1 MELSTFTFIV
11 LAELCVLALLVL
23 FALVFY
29 IQKLKQQLKKALAA
43 QSGRSADTGTPPPE
57 VDAPDSVDE
66 LVRQRDVMPDTLRR
80 KTYTDYIDEQLMSVR
95 RHHEDLGGGRDI
107 SLDIDPSAPLERR
120 IAAVRHAVLIAE
132 REATLTDEVSWSS
145 LKGRYK
151 ALLSYYEDFPSPKAE
166 ARIHELSEALRS
178 AQKHVAS
185 IEKYKGLYFDLEA
198 SWHASKNQADDY
210 YEQIKGRV
218 GKTDDAPE
226 GLIKLVDQYHRS
238 YDGVNVIFDSQ
249 MPLPETVEA
258 ASEELRAL
266 RRTTAEQHRLIND
279 LKMKINNAT
288 DDNAKVALIKNLESE
303 LDRQQRFLRES
314 ESCVTLMED
323 ELSVTHKEL
332 QSLKA
337 KLKELPSLRTQLKD
351 YREESGV
358 SDVMI
363 NRLKDEVRGLKIE
376 LSTRGEAPASGPMVQ
391 APVTQAVPDE
401 ASAQELSVLKKQYAE
416 LEERYLD
423 LKLQE

>member
-1 MELSTFTFIV
+1 MEVSTFTFIV
-11 LAELCVLALLVL
+11 LAELCVLALLAL
-23 FALVFY
+23 FALIFY

-43 QSGRSADTGTPPPE
+43 QAGRSNDTPPPE
-57 VDAPDSVDE
+57 ENIPDPVDA
-66 LVRQRDVMPDTLRR
+66 LVRQRDVMPETLRQ

-95 RHHEDLGGGRDI
+95 RHHEELGGGRDI
-107 SLDIDPSAPLERR
+107 SLDIDPSAPLGRR

-132 REATLTDEVSWSS
+132 REATLTNEVSWSS

-151 ALLSYYEDFPSPKAE
+151 ALLSYYEDFPSPKSE

-198 SWHASKNQADDY
+198 NWHASKNQADDY

-218 GKTDDAPE
+218 GKSDE
-226 GLIKLVDQYHRS
+226 GSEELIELVDEYHRS
-238 YDGVNVIFDSQ
+238 YDSVNVIFDSQ
-249 MPLPETVEA
+249 IPLPETIEA

-266 RRTTAEQHRLIND
+266 RRTTAEQHRLIDD
-279 LKMKINNAT
+279 LKRRINNAT
-288 DDNAKVALIKNLESE
+288 DDNEKVALIKNLESE

-314 ESCVTLMED
+314 ESCVTLMEH

-332 QSLKA
+332 QNLKA
-337 KLKELPSLRTQLKD
+337 KLKELPGLRTQLKD

-358 SDVMI
+358 SGVMI
-363 NRLKDEVRGLKIE
+363 NRLKDEVRSLKIE
-376 LSTRGEAPASGPMVQ
+376 LSTRVEVPVSAAVAKASAAQ
-391 APVTQAVPDE
+391 TVPDE